1 MENNLRHNVPGMPT
15 KSGSKVKRVLITALI
30 IPALVF
36 SYIASY
42 YCILPSIFPNVLR
55 GELQNI
61 RVFPSSDGKYK
72 LWIQND
78 GTLRFT
84 SRTNNMGQISLK
96 TVGWF
101 CRTYSYVY
109 DPVDEK
115 VINGFKTSY
124 DDLPPVSD
132 IVYEKEKIW
141 LVNSSSEGVPPEI
154 RAYNSENYQQ
164 ILNTQ
169 SFCEKNKEL
178 AAGIISVSVDN
189 QKPVRFRIST
199 KDGKEI
205 VYNPSDDK
213 FFPNTIEFEKYYKQN
228 DSTASGIFALVNE
241 ENSDK
246 RKKLYYITGPKYD
259 LYFSTSWADEIVK
272 QNMSAF
278 KSMKPVEILP
288 DKVFIE
294 GNVLFTDDE
303 IAVIVH
309 QDNVGKTSNRML
321 TCVEKSGKELW
332 TVQQKD
338 LFDELE
344 GKDDDS
350 RTEMFFL
357 RTQLDAQRAGNVVV
371 FIYKSVGAIGFQLAD
386 GKKLWEYEG

>member
-1 MENNLRHNVPGMPT
+1 MKDSLRHNVPGMSP
-15 KSGSKVKRVLITALI
+15 KNKSKVKRGFKIVLFIIIFILGYVVSYYFI
-30 IPALVF
+30 IPSVF
-36 SYIASY
+36 
-42 YCILPSIFPNVLR
+42 PKSIR
-55 GELQNI
+55 GDLQNI
-61 RVFPSSDGKYK
+61 RAFPSADGKYK

-96 TVGWF
+96 TKGWF

-109 DPVDEK
+109 DPASKDVL
-115 VINGFKTSY
+115 NGFKTSF

-132 IVYEKEKIW
+132 IIYENGKIW
-141 LVNSSSEGVPPEI
+141 IVNSSSDGVPPEI

-178 AAGIISVSVDN
+178 AAGIINVSVDN

-199 KDGKEI
+199 KDGREL

-213 FFPNTIEFEKYYKQN
+213 FFPNTIEFEKYYKLN

-259 LYFSTSWADEIVK
+259 LYFSTSWAQEIVK

-294 GNVLFTDDE
+294 GNVLYTDDE

-321 TCVEKSGKELW
+321 TCVDKSGKELW

-371 FIYKSVGAIGFQLAD
+371 FTYKPAGAIGFQVAD

>member
-1 MENNLRHNVPGMPT
+1 MEDSLRHNVPGMSP
-15 KSGSKVKRVLITALI
+15 KNKSKVKRGFKIVLFIIIFILGYVVSYYFI
-30 IPALVF
+30 IPSVF
-36 SYIASY
+36 
-42 YCILPSIFPNVLR
+42 PKSIR
-55 GELQNI
+55 GDLQNI
-61 RVFPSSDGKYK
+61 RAFPSADGKYK

-96 TVGWF
+96 TKGWF

-109 DPVDEK
+109 DPASKDVL
-115 VINGFKTSY
+115 NGFKTSF

-132 IVYEKEKIW
+132 IIYENGKIW
-141 LVNSSSEGVPPEI
+141 IVNSSSDGVPPEI

-178 AAGIISVSVDN
+178 AAGIINVSVDN

-199 KDGKEI
+199 KDGREL

-213 FFPNTIEFEKYYKQN
+213 FFPNTIEFEKYYKLN

-259 LYFSTSWADEIVK
+259 LYFSTSWAQEIVK

-294 GNVLFTDDE
+294 GNVLYTDDE

-321 TCVEKSGKELW
+321 TCVDKSGKELW

-371 FIYKSVGAIGFQLAD
+371 FTYKPAGAIGFQVAD

>member
-1 MENNLRHNVPGMPT
+1 MKDSLRHNVPGMSP
-15 KSGSKVKRVLITALI
+15 KNKSKVKRGFKIVLFIIIFILGYVVSYYFI
-30 IPALVF
+30 IPSVF
-36 SYIASY
+36 
-42 YCILPSIFPNVLR
+42 PKSIR
-55 GELQNI
+55 GDLQNI
-61 RVFPSSDGKYK
+61 RAFPSADGKYK

-96 TVGWF
+96 TKGWF

-109 DPVDEK
+109 DPASKDVL
-115 VINGFKTSY
+115 NGFKTSF

-132 IVYEKEKIW
+132 IIYENGKIW
-141 LVNSSSEGVPPEI
+141 IVNSSSDGVPPEI

-178 AAGIISVSVDN
+178 AAGIINVSVDN

-199 KDGKEI
+199 KDGREL

-259 LYFSTSWADEIVK
+259 LYFSTSWAQEIVK

-294 GNVLFTDDE
+294 GNVLYTDDE

-321 TCVEKSGKELW
+321 TCVDKSGKELW

-371 FIYKSVGAIGFQLAD
+371 FTYKPAGAIGFQVAD

>member
-1 MENNLRHNVPGMPT
+1 MEDSLRHNVPGMSP
-15 KSGSKVKRVLITALI
+15 KNKSKVKRGFKIVLFI
-30 IPALVF
+30 IIFILGYV
-36 SYIASY
+36 ASY
-42 YCILPSIFPNVLR
+42 YFIIPSVFPKSIR
-55 GELQNI
+55 GDLQNI
-61 RVFPSSDGKYK
+61 RAFPSADGKYK

-96 TVGWF
+96 TKGWF

-109 DPVDEK
+109 DPASKDVL
-115 VINGFKTSY
+115 NGFKTSF

-132 IVYEKEKIW
+132 IIYENGKIW
-141 LVNSSSEGVPPEI
+141 IVNSSSDGVPPEI

-178 AAGIISVSVDN
+178 AAGIINVSVDN

-199 KDGKEI
+199 KDGREL

-259 LYFSTSWADEIVK
+259 LYFSTSWAQEIVK

-294 GNVLFTDDE
+294 GNVLYTDDE

-321 TCVEKSGKELW
+321 TCVDKSGKELW

-338 LFDELE
+338 LFDELK

-371 FIYKSVGAIGFQLAD
+371 FIYKPAGAIGFQVAD

>member
-30 IPALVF
+30 IPALVL

-154 RAYNSENYQQ
+154 KAYNSENYQQ

-321 TCVEKSGKELW
+321 TCVDKSGKELW

-350 RTEMFFL
+350 RTEMSFL
-357 RTQLDAQRAGNVVV
+357 RTQLDAQRAGNVVI
-371 FIYKSVGAIGFQLAD
+371 FIYKPVGAIGFQLAN
-386 GKKLWEYEG
+386 GKKLWEFEG

>member
-1 MENNLRHNVPGMPT
+1 MEDSLRHNVPGMSP
-15 KSGSKVKRVLITALI
+15 KNKSKVKRGFKIVLFIIIFILGYVVSYYFI
-30 IPALVF
+30 IPSVF
-36 SYIASY
+36 
-42 YCILPSIFPNVLR
+42 PKSIR
-55 GELQNI
+55 GDLQNI
-61 RVFPSSDGKYK
+61 RAFPSADGKYK

-96 TVGWF
+96 TKGWF

-109 DPVDEK
+109 DPASKDVL
-115 VINGFKTSY
+115 NGFKTSF

-132 IVYEKEKIW
+132 IIYENGKIW

-178 AAGIISVSVDN
+178 AAGIINVSVDN

-199 KDGKEI
+199 KDGREL

-213 FFPNTIEFEKYYKQN
+213 FFPNTIEFEKYYKLN

-259 LYFSTSWADEIVK
+259 LYFSTSWAQEIVK

-294 GNVLFTDDE
+294 GNVLYTDDE

-321 TCVEKSGKELW
+321 TCVDKSGKELW

-371 FIYKSVGAIGFQLAD
+371 FIYKPAGAIGFQVAD

>member
-1 MENNLRHNVPGMPT
+1 MENNFRHQVPGMPT
-15 KSGSKVKRVLITALI
+15 KSKSKVKRVLITALI
-30 IPALVF
+30 IPALAL
-36 SYIASY
+36 SYIVSY
-42 YCILPSIFPNVLR
+42 YYFLPSIFPNVLR
-55 GELQNI
+55 GDLQNI
-61 RVFPSSDGKYK
+61 LVFPTAEGKYK
-72 LWIQND
+72 LWIQTD
-78 GTLRFT
+78 GTFRTT
-84 SRTNNMGQISLK
+84 SRTNNMGQITLK

-109 DPVDEK
+109 DP
-115 VINGFKTSY
+115 INEDIVNVFKTSY
-124 DDLPPVSD
+124 DDLPPEPD
-132 IVYEKEKIW
+132 IIYEKEKIW
-141 LVNSSSEGVPPEI
+141 VVNSSSDGVLPEI
-154 RAYNSENYQQ
+154 KAYNSENYQQ

-178 AAGIISVSVDN
+178 ASGIENISVDN
-189 QKPVRFRIST
+189 QQPARFRIST
-199 KDGKEI
+199 KDGREL

-213 FFPNTIEFEKYYKQN
+213 FFLNTIEFEKYYKQN
-228 DSTASGIFALVNE
+228 DSTSSGIFALANE

-246 RKKLYYITGPKYD
+246 RKKLFYITGPKYD
-259 LYFSTSWADEIVK
+259 LYFSTSWAEEIVK
-272 QNMSAF
+272 QNIGAF
-278 KSMKPVEILP
+278 KNMKPVEILSG
-288 DKVFIE
+288 KVFIE

-321 TCVEKSGKELW
+321 TCVDKSGKELW

-350 RTEMFFL
+350 RTEMSFL

-371 FIYKSVGAIGFQLAD
+371 FIYKPVGAIGFQLAN

>member
-1 MENNLRHNVPGMPT
+1 MEDSLRHNVPGMSP
-15 KSGSKVKRVLITALI
+15 KNKSKVKRGFKIVLFIIIFILGYVVSYYFI
-30 IPALVF
+30 IPSVF
-36 SYIASY
+36 
-42 YCILPSIFPNVLR
+42 PKSIR
-55 GELQNI
+55 GDLQNI
-61 RVFPSSDGKYK
+61 RAFPSADGKYK

-96 TVGWF
+96 TKGWF

-109 DPVDEK
+109 DPASKDVL
-115 VINGFKTSY
+115 NGFKTSF

-132 IVYEKEKIW
+132 IIYEKGKVW

-178 AAGIISVSVDN
+178 AAGIINVSVDN

-199 KDGKEI
+199 KDGREL

-213 FFPNTIEFEKYYKQN
+213 FFPNTIEFEKYYKLN

-259 LYFSTSWADEIVK
+259 LYFSTSWAQEIVK

-294 GNVLFTDDE
+294 GNVLYTDDE

-321 TCVEKSGKELW
+321 TCVDKSGKELW

-371 FIYKSVGAIGFQLAD
+371 FIYKPAGAIGFQVAD